1 MDRDKKM
8 LTPLSRSL
16 LQEIGGGPSGGID
29 MGILFHWL
37 VVTVAILLAANFIP
51 GIRVE
56 SLGAAL
62 IGAAIL
68 GILNA
73 VVKPILVILTLPI
86 TLLTLGLFLF
96 VINALVFLFAGSLTA
111 GFHVQS
117 FLPALLGS
125 LVVTVVSY
133 VAHSVEM
140 AA

>member
-1 MDRDKKM
+1 MAG
-8 LTPLSRSL
+8 L
-16 LQEIGGGPSGGID
+16 LINWVIAT
-29 MGILFHWL
+29 I
-37 VVTVAILLAANFIP
+37 AILVAAYLIP
-51 GIRVE
+51 GIRVD
-56 SLGAAL
+56 SIGAAL

-96 VINALVFLFAGSLTA
+96 VINALMFLLAGSLLS

-117 FLPALLGS
+117 FWPALLGS

-133 VAHSVEM
+133 VANSVVT
-140 AA
+140 

>member
-1 MDRDKKM
+1 MAGL
-8 LTPLSRSL
+8 LTSWV
-16 LQEIGGGPSGGID
+16 IATI
-29 MGILFHWL
+29 
-37 VVTVAILLAANFIP
+37 AILVAAYLIP
-51 GIRVE
+51 GIRVD

-73 VVKPILVILTLPI
+73 VVKPVLVILTLPI

-96 VINALVFLFAGSLTA
+96 VINALMFLLAGSLLS

-117 FLPALLGS
+117 FWPALLGS

-133 VAHSVEM
+133 VANSIL
-140 AA
+140 A

>member
-1 MDRDKKM
+1 MAG
-8 LTPLSRSL
+8 L
-16 LQEIGGGPSGGID
+16 LANWVIATI
-29 MGILFHWL
+29 
-37 VVTVAILLAANFIP
+37 AILVAAYLIP
-51 GIRVE
+51 GIRVD

-96 VINALVFLFAGSLTA
+96 VINALMFLLAGSLLA

-117 FLPALLGS
+117 FWPALLGS
-125 LVVTVVSY
+125 LVVTIVSY
-133 VAHSVEM
+133 VAHSVVT
-140 AA
+140 